1 MNEDQYAEIH
11 AQLAAN
17 EQEHKSFRRRLDEH
31 AESLKKLGDI
41 LVAIERQGNAL
52 ERIGRALDRVETTVD
67 SVDKRVDALEKEP
80 GEKWKKVTWEVLK
93 YVVLALAGVAIGWVI
108 KSTP

>member
-1 MNEDQYAEIH
+1 MNEEQYTEIRER
-11 AQLAAN
+11 LASN

-31 AESLKKLGDI
+31 DERLKKLGDI

-52 ERIGRALDRVETTVD
+52 ERIGRALDRVEITVD

-80 GEKWKKVTWEVLK
+80 GEKWKKITWEILK
-93 YVVLALAGVAIGWVI
+93 YVMLALIGGAVGWAI
-108 KSTP
+108 KSAV